1 MTGQGPLAP
10 GVVQV
15 RLNGDQDDAAA
26 MAGVLAAVPGLE
38 ILTGPD
44 GPYPNRRQPG
54 HRLYLTLRLTPPIT
68 NVPAARM
75 EGTQMSDTTCPE
87 CGEPA
92 VHRPPDDL
100 VPYQAHGTPPPQ
112 WSHTDNSALCPVMT
126 PAGYQPAVPA
136 DPENTPIPYTLTPQ
150 AEVAE
155 EARAMAAQDAELDA
169 RQMDAQHQEALAENA
184 ACEAEAEAPN
194 PRWGR
199 DHYVYRLR

>member
-1 MTGQGPLAP
+1 VTRQDRPAP

-15 RLNGDQDDAAA
+15 RLSGLPADAEALAA
-26 MAGVLAAVPGLE
+26 VLAAAPGVQ

-68 NVPAARM
+68 NAPAAQM

-100 VPYQAHGTPPPQ
+100 VPYQAYSTPPPQ
-112 WSHTDNSALCPVMT
+112 WSHTDSSALCPVMT
-126 PAGYQPAVPA
+126 PDGYQPAVPA
-136 DPENTPIPYTLTPQ
+136 DPENTPIPCTLTPQ
-150 AEVAE
+150 AELSA
-155 EARAMAAQDAELDA
+155 
-169 RQMDAQHQEALAENA
+169 
-184 ACEAEAEAPN
+184 AEAEPEA
-194 PRWGR
+194 
-199 DHYVYRLR
+199 YR